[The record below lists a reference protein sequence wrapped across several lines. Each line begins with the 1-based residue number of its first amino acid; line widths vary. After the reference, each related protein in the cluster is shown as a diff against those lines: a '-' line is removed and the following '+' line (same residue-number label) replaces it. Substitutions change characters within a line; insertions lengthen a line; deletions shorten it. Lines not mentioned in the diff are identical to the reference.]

1 MIYINT
7 VETII
12 LYNLTL
18 YNIIITK
25 EKAYRVKTFVWEV
38 GEWFIRESLITFK
51 VFVVITHDAMWV
63 LIICVGWIEYFFI
76 ICYII
81 FDFIFFVYL
90 IYHESYLTC
99 FWTIFVEDV
108 GIELELFEVLL
119 CEDCVY
125 LFWFW
130 NYFECTFVFL
140 TRFDYEGWESIVIV
154 ECEK

>member
-18 YNIIITK
+18 YDIIITK
-25 EKAYRVKTFVWEV
+25 KKAYRIKTFVWEV
-38 GEWFIRESLITFK
+38 REWFIRESLIAFK
-51 VFVVITHDAMWV
+51 VFVIITHDAMRV
-63 LIICVGWIEYFFI
+63 LISCVGWIKYFFI

-81 FDFIFFVYL
+81 FYFIFFVYL
-90 IYHESYLTC
+90 IDHESYLTC

-108 GIELELFEVLL
+108 GIEFELFEVLL
-119 CEDCVY
+119 CKNGVY
-125 LFWFW
+125 LFWLW

-140 TRFDYEGWESIVIV
+140 TWFDYEGRKSIVIV
-154 ECEK
+154 EWEE